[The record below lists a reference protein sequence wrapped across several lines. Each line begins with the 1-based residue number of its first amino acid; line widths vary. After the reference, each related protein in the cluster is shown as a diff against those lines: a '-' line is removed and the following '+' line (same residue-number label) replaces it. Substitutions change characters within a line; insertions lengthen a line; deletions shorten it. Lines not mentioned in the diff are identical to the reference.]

1 MQDKQSGRDVT
12 QGHNNGNER
21 REPTFGDLPLMG
33 EQSAARAAQSTGS
46 GHSVSQGD
54 AASTSQ
60 HGYTSLGMEL
70 GNFSPLE
77 DEQADIMGSA
87 ANAQQAQAQAA
98 STASAAS
105 AASAAAQ
112 TGEPKAPRASQ
123 ALGAQSAAAS
133 TEAPQ
138 ESSSGE
144 PESVYVQVEK
154 QTKEQAEESSGS
166 DSDSEPSSA
175 PQFGVGSGT
184 ALSTCFL

>member
-77 DEQADIMGSA
+77 DEQADIIHACLICTTPPDERQIKGIENFLCRKYSAQKAKITVQKDDSLIGGFILRVGSDEYDRSIKGRMDRLE
-87 ANAQQAQAQAA
+87 QDL
-98 STASAAS
+98 
-105 AASAAAQ
+105 
-112 TGEPKAPRASQ
+112 RA
-123 ALGAQSAAAS
+123 
-133 TEAPQ
+133 
-138 ESSSGE
+138 
-144 PESVYVQVEK
+144 VQVRY
-154 QTKEQAEESSGS
+154 S
-166 DSDSEPSSA
+166 
-175 PQFGVGSGT
+175 
-184 ALSTCFL
+184 